1 MSDQVGVRVTEQT
14 HVAEARRTALGQLSG
29 SWSEHDLGRVA
40 LLVTEL
46 AGNLVKHAR
55 QTGEMLL
62 RPLGD
67 YGLEALCLDRGPGM
81 LSVVRCLED
90 GYSTVGSPG
99 TGLGA
104 ALRLSDSFDVFS
116 RQESGTA
123 MVARLTRAGIRQE
136 PGRFEL
142 GVVSLPKPG
151 EAVCGDKWVTA
162 DLGSRTRVL
171 MVDGLGHGDGAEQA
185 SAAAVAEFVRA
196 PEGDLTDVL
205 LRVHQVLVPTRGA
218 AVGIA
223 ELDPAKRALSFVGLG
238 NIAGVA
244 ICDDASRNL
253 VSHSGTAG
261 YRMHRAQTYQ
271 YPWPP
276 GALLVLH
283 SDGCASRWSLDT
295 YPGLIARH
303 PSLVAGVLYRDF
315 CRGRD
320 DVTVLAIR
328 SLSKEQG

>member
-1 MSDQVGVRVTEQT
+1 MS
-14 HVAEARRTALGQLSG
+14 
-29 SWSEHDLGRVA
+29 
-40 LLVTEL
+40 
-46 AGNLVKHAR
+46 
-55 QTGEMLL
+55 
-62 RPLGD
+62 
-67 YGLEALCLDRGPGM
+67 
-81 LSVVRCLED
+81 SVVRCLED

-123 MVARLTRAGIRQE
+123 MVARLTRAGARQE

-151 EAVCGDKWVTA
+151 EVACGDKWAIA
-162 DLGSRTRVL
+162 DLGSRTRIL
-171 MVDGLGHGDGAEQA
+171 MVDGLGHGDGAEEA
-185 SAAAVAEFVRA
+185 SGMAVAEFTRA
-196 PEGDLTDVL
+196 PEGALTEVL
-205 LRVHQVLVPTRGA
+205 LRVHQALVPTRGA

-223 ELDPAKRALSFVGLG
+223 ELDPAMRALSFVGLG

-244 ICDDASRNL
+244 ITDGASRNL

-261 YRMHRAQTYQ
+261 YRMARAQTYQ
-271 YPWPP
+271 YPWPS

-283 SDGCASRWSLDT
+283 SDGCASRWSLDS

-303 PSLVAGVLYRDF
+303 PSLIAGVLYRDF
-315 CRGRD
+315 NRGRD
-320 DVTVLAIR
+320 DVTVLAVR
-328 SLSKEQG
+328 NLMETQS